1 MAVTYF
7 GDGASSQGDVH
18 EAMNFAAVMKAPVV
32 FFIQNNGWAI
42 SVPTERQVAGGSVAA
57 RAAGYGIPSLQI
69 DGDDVAAVD
78 EATRRAFAHARAGN
92 GPVVIEAMTY
102 RRGPH
107 STSDDPG
114 RYRSLDEERDGAG
127 IDPLDRLRQRLLA
140 DGIADEAFFAEALAA
155 AKAEEEQIRTGIQA
169 LGSRP
174 GTEMFRLRSSRKPP
188 LPCRPRPPTGAR
200 SPNMSNSML
209 ESDAVAESPAS
220 TTVMSMQQAL
230 NRALDEVLADNPRT
244 LIFGEDCGRL
254 GGVFRITDGLQAKH
268 GPQRV
273 FDTPLAETGIL
284 GMSVGL
290 AMAGFHPIPEVQ
302 FDGFTFYPAI
312 NQIVCQIARMNYRSR
327 GTMPMP
333 ITLRVP
339 SFGGI
344 RAPEHHGESL
354 EALFAHVPG
363 PEGGLG
369 PDPVIFME
377 PKSRYWQKGEVD
389 LAHADAAG
397 GTPEGAKVMRE
408 GRHLTLVAW
417 GAMVSRCLQV
427 AELAAEDGI
436 DVEVLDL
443 RWLKP
448 IDAGALAA
456 SVRKTRRAVVVHE
469 APLTS
474 GLGAEVAQLITQ
486 SCFDTLRAPVER
498 VTGFDVPYPSGDLE
512 DEYIPNIDRILFG
525 IQRVLEY
532 KRG

>member
-1 MAVTYF
+1 
-7 GDGASSQGDVH
+7 
-18 EAMNFAAVMKAPVV
+18 
-32 FFIQNNGWAI
+32 
-42 SVPTERQVAGGSVAA
+42 
-57 RAAGYGIPSLQI
+57 
-69 DGDDVAAVD
+69 
-78 EATRRAFAHARAGN
+78 
-92 GPVVIEAMTY
+92 
-102 RRGPH
+102 
-107 STSDDPG
+107 
-114 RYRSLDEERDGAG
+114 
-127 IDPLDRLRQRLLA
+127 
-140 DGIADEAFFAEALAA
+140 
-155 AKAEEEQIRTGIQA
+155 
-169 LGSRP
+169 
-174 GTEMFRLRSSRKPP
+174 
-188 LPCRPRPPTGAR
+188 
-200 SPNMSNSML
+200 MSNSIL
-209 ESDAVAESPAS
+209 ENSAAASTSADAPAS

-230 NRALDEVLADNPRT
+230 NRALDEVLAENPKAV
-244 LIFGEDCGRL
+244 IFGEDCGRL

-268 GPQRV
+268 GAQRV
-273 FDTPLAETGIL
+273 FDTPLAESGIL

-302 FDGFTFYPAI
+302 FDGFAYPAI

-363 PEGGLG
+363 LKVVSPSNPHEAYHLLKYAATR

-389 LAHADAAG
+389 PGNADPSG
-397 GTPEGAKVMRE
+397 GAPEGAKVMRE

-417 GAMVSRCLQV
+417 GAMVARCLQV

-448 IDAGALAA
+448 IDAAALAA

-486 SCFDTLRAPVER
+486 SCFDTLKAPVER

>member
-1 MAVTYF
+1 
-7 GDGASSQGDVH
+7 
-18 EAMNFAAVMKAPVV
+18 
-32 FFIQNNGWAI
+32 
-42 SVPTERQVAGGSVAA
+42 
-57 RAAGYGIPSLQI
+57 
-69 DGDDVAAVD
+69 
-78 EATRRAFAHARAGN
+78 
-92 GPVVIEAMTY
+92 
-102 RRGPH
+102 
-107 STSDDPG
+107 
-114 RYRSLDEERDGAG
+114 
-127 IDPLDRLRQRLLA
+127 
-140 DGIADEAFFAEALAA
+140 
-155 AKAEEEQIRTGIQA
+155 
-169 LGSRP
+169 
-174 GTEMFRLRSSRKPP
+174 
-188 LPCRPRPPTGAR
+188 
-200 SPNMSNSML
+200 MSNSIL
-209 ESDAVAESPAS
+209 ESAGASGESTAGDTVTNTVTNTAAASPAA

-230 NRALDEVLADNPRT
+230 NRALDEVLADNPKAV
-244 LIFGEDCGRL
+244 IFGEDCGRL

-268 GPQRV
+268 GAQRV
-273 FDTPLAETGIL
+273 FDTPLAESGIL

-302 FDGFTFYPAI
+302 FDGFAYPAI

-363 PEGGLG
+363 LKVVSPSNPHEAYHLLKYAATR

-377 PKSRYWQKGEVD
+377 PKSRYWQKGEVALRD
-389 LAHADAAG
+389 G
-397 GTPEGAKVMRE
+397 GSPTGAKVMRE

-448 IDAGALAA
+448 IDAEALAA

-486 SCFDTLRAPVER
+486 SCFDTLKAPVER

>member
-1 MAVTYF
+1 MPETTTLSHIPGST
-7 GDGASSQGDVH
+7 GDS
-18 EAMNFAAVMKAPVV
+18 
-32 FFIQNNGWAI
+32 
-42 SVPTERQVAGGSVAA
+42 
-57 RAAGYGIPSLQI
+57 
-69 DGDDVAAVD
+69 
-78 EATRRAFAHARAGN
+78 
-92 GPVVIEAMTY
+92 
-102 RRGPH
+102 
-107 STSDDPG
+107 
-114 RYRSLDEERDGAG
+114 
-127 IDPLDRLRQRLLA
+127 A
-140 DGIADEAFFAEALAA
+140 D
-155 AKAEEEQIRTGIQA
+155 
-169 LGSRP
+169 
-174 GTEMFRLRSSRKPP
+174 
-188 LPCRPRPPTGAR
+188 
-200 SPNMSNSML
+200 
-209 ESDAVAESPAS
+209 
-220 TTVMSMQQAL
+220 TVQLSMQQAL
-230 NRALDEVLADNPRT
+230 NRALDEVLAGNPKA
-244 LIFGEDCGRL
+244 LVFGEDCGRL

-268 GPQRV
+268 GEDRV
-273 FDTPLAETGIL
+273 FDTPLAESGIL

-302 FDGFTFYPAI
+302 FDGFAYPAI

-327 GTMPMP
+327 GTLPMP

-363 PEGGLG
+363 LKVVSPSTPHEAYHLLKYAAGR

-377 PKSRYWQKGEVD
+377 PKSRYWQKGPVN
-389 LAHADAAG
+389 LASAVPDAAAHDDGTDG
-397 GTPEGAKVMRE
+397 GGSPASADPTGARVARE

-417 GAMVSRCLQV
+417 GAMVTRCLQV

-448 IDAGALAA
+448 IDADALVT

-486 SCFDTLRAPVER
+486 GCFDSLKAPVER

-532 KRG
+532 RRG

>member
-1 MAVTYF
+1 MSNAILE
-7 GDGASSQGDVH
+7 S
-18 EAMNFAAVMKAPVV
+18 EA
-32 FFIQNNGWAI
+32 
-42 SVPTERQVAGGSVAA
+42 
-57 RAAGYGIPSLQI
+57 
-69 DGDDVAAVD
+69 
-78 EATRRAFAHARAGN
+78 
-92 GPVVIEAMTY
+92 AM
-102 RRGPH
+102 
-107 STSDDPG
+107 
-114 RYRSLDEERDGAG
+114 
-127 IDPLDRLRQRLLA
+127 A
-140 DGIADEAFFAEALAA
+140 DGTPRHGV
-155 AKAEEEQIRTGIQA
+155 EQ
-169 LGSRP
+169 L
-174 GTEMFRLRSSRKPP
+174 
-188 LPCRPRPPTGAR
+188 
-200 SPNMSNSML
+200 
-209 ESDAVAESPAS
+209 
-220 TTVMSMQQAL
+220 SMQQAL
-230 NRALDEVLADNPRT
+230 NRALDEVLAENPKAV
-244 LIFGEDCGRL
+244 IFGEDCGRL
-254 GGVFRITDGLQAKH
+254 GGVFRITDGLQSKH
-268 GPQRV
+268 GENRV
-273 FDTPLAETGIL
+273 FDTPLAESGIL

-302 FDGFTFYPAI
+302 FDGFAYPAI
-312 NQIVCQIARMNYRSR
+312 NQIVCQVARMNYRSR
-327 GTMPMP
+327 GTLPMP

-363 PEGGLG
+363 LKVVSPSNPHEAYHLLKYAATR

-377 PKSRYWQKGEVD
+377 PKSRYWQKGDVD
-389 LAHADAAG
+389 FSAADAH
-397 GTPEGAKVMRE
+397 GTGAPTGAKVMRE

-448 IDAGALAA
+448 IDADALVT

-474 GLGAEVAQLITQ
+474 GLGAEVAQLITHG
-486 SCFDTLRAPVER
+486 CFDTLMAPVER

-532 KRG
+532 RRG

>member
-1 MAVTYF
+1 MPETITT
-7 GDGASSQGDVH
+7 D
-18 EAMNFAAVMKAPVV
+18 
-32 FFIQNNGWAI
+32 
-42 SVPTERQVAGGSVAA
+42 
-57 RAAGYGIPSLQI
+57 
-69 DGDDVAAVD
+69 
-78 EATRRAFAHARAGN
+78 
-92 GPVVIEAMTY
+92 
-102 RRGPH
+102 
-107 STSDDPG
+107 
-114 RYRSLDEERDGAG
+114 
-127 IDPLDRLRQRLLA
+127 
-140 DGIADEAFFAEALAA
+140 
-155 AKAEEEQIRTGIQA
+155 
-169 LGSRP
+169 
-174 GTEMFRLRSSRKPP
+174 RSSGNSTD
-188 LPCRPRPPTGAR
+188 TGAA
-200 SPNMSNSML
+200 N
-209 ESDAVAESPAS
+209 VQH
-220 TTVMSMQQAL
+220 MSMQQAL
-230 NRALDEVLADNPRT
+230 NRALDEVLAENPKT
-244 LIFGEDCGRL
+244 VIFGEDCGRL

-268 GPQRV
+268 GEERV
-273 FDTPLAETGIL
+273 FDTPLAESGIL

-302 FDGFTFYPAI
+302 FDGFAYPAI

-327 GTMPMP
+327 GTLPMP

-363 PEGGLG
+363 LKVVSPSNPHDAYHLLKYAATR

-377 PKSRYWQKGEVD
+377 PKSRYWQKGPVD
-389 LAHADAAG
+389 VANAAQGPTHDAGVDDG
-397 GTPEGAKVMRE
+397 GSLTGARVVRE

-448 IDAGALAA
+448 IDADALAR
-456 SVRKTRRAVVVHE
+456 SVGKTRRAVVVHE

-486 SCFDTLRAPVER
+486 SCFATLKAPVER

-525 IQRVLEY
+525 IQRALEY
-532 KRG
+532 RRG

>member
-1 MAVTYF
+1 
-7 GDGASSQGDVH
+7 
-18 EAMNFAAVMKAPVV
+18 
-32 FFIQNNGWAI
+32 
-42 SVPTERQVAGGSVAA
+42 
-57 RAAGYGIPSLQI
+57 
-69 DGDDVAAVD
+69 
-78 EATRRAFAHARAGN
+78 
-92 GPVVIEAMTY
+92 
-102 RRGPH
+102 
-107 STSDDPG
+107 
-114 RYRSLDEERDGAG
+114 
-127 IDPLDRLRQRLLA
+127 
-140 DGIADEAFFAEALAA
+140 
-155 AKAEEEQIRTGIQA
+155 
-169 LGSRP
+169 
-174 GTEMFRLRSSRKPP
+174 
-188 LPCRPRPPTGAR
+188 
-200 SPNMSNSML
+200 MSNSIL
-209 ESDAVAESPAS
+209 EGGSTGFQQAQSPGSAQAQSPGSAQAQSPGSAQAQSPDPQAAESGA
-220 TTVMSMQQAL
+220 TGNIVVMSMQQAL
-230 NRALDEVLADNPRT
+230 NRALDEVLAENPRS

-254 GGVFRITDGLQAKH
+254 GGVFRITDGLQAKY
-268 GPQRV
+268 GTGRV
-273 FDTPLAETGIL
+273 FDTPLAESGIL

-302 FDGFTFYPAI
+302 FDGFAYPAI

-327 GTMPMP
+327 GTLPMP
-333 ITLRVP
+333 VTLRVP

-363 PEGGLG
+363 LKVVSPSNPHEAYHLLKYAATR

-377 PKSRYWQKGEVD
+377 PKSRYWQKGEVNLD
-389 LAHADAAG
+389 SADPSGSPDG
-397 GTPEGAKVMRE
+397 GSPTGAKVMRE

-417 GAMVSRCLQV
+417 GAMVARCLQV

-448 IDAGALAA
+448 IDAAALAA

-486 SCFDTLRAPVER
+486 SCFDTLKAPVER
-498 VTGFDVPYPSGDLE
+498 ITGFDVPYPSGDLE

-532 KRG
+532 RRG